1 MVALTEAELLTVWAA
16 GRGQGRVGR
25 ALVLA
30 EAGGADPASSV
41 DLSIGQRAGFA
52 LALRE
57 ECFGATFPCAVTCPS
72 CAEELEIDLT
82 VDDIRV
88 PAAMAA
94 GATAVTRIDRGGIE
108 VEFRPVTSRD
118 LLAVREEAGTVR
130 RKLICRCVT
139 RATKG
144 GTTVAVDELSDDVL
158 DAVSSA
164 LAARDPQAD
173 VLLDL
178 DCVTCG
184 HEWQSP
190 FDITDYL
197 WNEVETC
204 ARRLV
209 HEVHA
214 LAGAYGWS
222 EDQVLAV
229 APDRR
234 QCYLELVTP

>member
-1 MVALTEAELLTVWAA
+1 MVSLTEVELLAVWAT
-16 GRGQGRVGR
+16 GRGQSRVGR

-41 DLSIGQRAGFA
+41 DLSIGQRASFA

-57 ECFGATFPCAVTCPS
+57 GCFGATFSCAVTCPS
-72 CAEELEIDLT
+72 CADELEIDLT
-82 VDDIRV
+82 VDDLRV
-88 PAAMAA
+88 PPAAVDI
-94 GATAVTRIDRGGIE
+94 TAVTRIDHGGTE

-118 LLAVREEAGTVR
+118 LLAVRAEAGTAR

-144 GTTVAVDELSDDVL
+144 GTTVAVDELFDDVL
-158 DAVSSA
+158 DAVSAA

-178 DCVTCG
+178 DCVSCG
-184 HEWQSP
+184 HEWESP

-197 WNEVETC
+197 WTEVESC

-209 HEVHA
+209 YEVHA
-214 LAGAYGWS
+214 LASAYGWS

-234 QCYLELVTP
+234 QCYLDLVTP